1 MTNFTPGP
9 YLFEKQHC
17 GKYLVLAER
26 PNKCPIE
33 VAECFSEPN
42 ARLFA
47 AAPEILKLLY
57 QAHEEMASIV
67 EYNDLYI
74 DDEKTAAR
82 ICRNIEAVIQQID
95 GDAKEALTER
105 IDAILDRI
113 KGEDDDDA

>member
-47 AAPEILKLLY
+47 AAPEMHKVLDNLYDYVPDIMFFMPNFAQKLQRMIVPIL
-57 QAHEEMASIV
+57 
-67 EYNDLYI
+67 
-74 DDEKTAAR
+74 R
-82 ICRNIEAVIQQID
+82 RID
-95 GDAKEALTER
+95 GDTDHE
-105 IDAILDRI
+105 
-113 KGEDDDDA
+113 